1 MNLVADENI
10 DRGIVERLRR
20 DGHQVDWIAELSP
33 SISDEEILRRAV
45 GGGAVL
51 VTEDKDFGELVHRRR
66 LSHAGVLLVRL
77 EGLDNATK
85 AEIVS
90 AAVRD
95 NAADLPGA
103 FAVVSHD
110 SVRLRRPAGGKIPDS
125 DAASDPAA
133 DGGPGH
139 S

>member
-20 DGHQVDWIAELSP
+20 DGHQVHWVAELLP
-33 SISDEEILRRAV
+33 GVTDEEVLRRAA
-45 GGGAVL
+45 GGEAVL
-51 VTEDKDFGELVHRRR
+51 VTEDKDFGELVHRRG

-85 AEIVS
+85 AEVVS
-90 AAVRD
+90 RAVRD
-95 NAADLPGA
+95 NEAELPGA

-110 SVRLRRPAGGKIPDS
+110 SVRLRRPGAP
-125 DAASDPAA
+125 
-133 DGGPGH
+133 
-139 S
+139 